1 MGRGGKGAVGAFR
14 AGGKIRRG
22 RQDSVA
28 WGLPPCSSFTT
39 SGHVGAVD
47 KVSLRSALPTKKDAL
62 CGKRTLAPDLP
73 QFQRLPVFRAG
84 TAFQVA
90 LSVCRKVA
98 DGHFSCAAFVALAQ
112 AFFPQRTERTVPL
125 IRLILPKQAA
135 GAAGQPP

>member
-1 MGRGGKGAVGAFR
+1 MT
-14 AGGKIRRG
+14 
-22 RQDSVA
+22 
-28 WGLPPCSSFTT
+28 SSQF
-39 SGHVGAVD
+39 GAVD

-98 DGHFSCAAFVALAQ
+98 DGHLSCAAFVALAQ